1 MPTIVSP
8 NLYFA
13 EGESILAV
21 MERIGKVPNLEK
33 ITMNKEG
40 ETLPLNTVNTYP
52 ARRFFKKVLKQDLTV
67 RAVEGQARK
76 VAVKRHFRQTKDP
89 NLTALEEQLQAALG
103 TKVTIK
109 KSGETGSIIIEFYSA
124 EELSDLM
131 GKLGS

>member
-52 ARRFFKKVLKQDLTV
+52 ARRFFKKVLKVYICSSVD
-67 RAVEGQARK
+67 
-76 VAVKRHFRQTKDP
+76 
-89 NLTALEEQLQAALG
+89 
-103 TKVTIK
+103 
-109 KSGETGSIIIEFYSA
+109 ETGA
-124 EELSDLM
+124 N
-131 GKLGS
+131 GKPFCFDCIANGTCSRGKVFMEQHVKS